1 MAPTQVVLTTYKNE
15 YMQHAP
21 VTNRI
26 NKIIKKHDLKTITV
40 HGLLHTHCSL
50 LFEVGLPIQQVKER
64 LGHSDIQTTM
74 NIYTQVTEKVREQTA
89 ERFAKFVNF

>member
-64 LGHSDIQTTM
+64 LGHSDIQKTM
-74 NIYTQVTEKVREQTA
+74 NIYTQGTGKVRKQTSK
-89 ERFAKFVNF
+89 RIAKNVNR